1 MKKYSQIVR
10 HPGNTPLFDI
20 LDVSVM
26 GSLTGI
32 PIHVHAEGL
41 RGTGKTTIIRAYKG
55 VLPKINRVKGC
66 LFNCDPLKPHCP
78 QHRNLT
84 AREIEKIGI
93 EVIDMPFLEIS
104 PSAKKGTVV
113 GSIDLTKLSSKEC
126 PEAAL
131 LLGTI
136 PKAHRGIVFIDEINR
151 IADTSPEI
159 ADLLL
164 DVMGTKPGRIQIEE
178 AGLPVTEIPVQ
189 VSVWTASNPDEDPGP
204 LEDIRRQLSDRFDFT
219 VNVERPTDAW
229 VINRIFSSKISSHDN
244 TVLTQK
250 TQEFIEAEKTM
261 DRFEPKQEIRELFA
275 SMYVDYNIESLR
287 SIEACLLGIKIRGA
301 LLKQNPSIDDVIF
314 ITRYALRHRVEVKDL
329 NSILKSLEQRKN
341 LLEKAPTTVKLPA
354 QHENK
359 TPASPKVPESNKDK
373 DKDRKSKNLNFGSFK
388 NILRRFAENFKPA
401 KSEKSNGNTSNPD
414 PENIDMK
421 APPQK
426 ALSIGELEI
435 TEYVKTEEELI
446 R

>member
-10 HPGNTPLFDI
+10 HSGNTPLFNI
-20 LDVSVM
+20 LDVSVT
-26 GSLTGI
+26 GTLTGI

-41 RGTGKTTIIRAYKG
+41 RGTGKTTIIRAYKE
-55 VLPKINRVKGC
+55 VLPKIKRIHGC
-66 LFNCDPLKPHCP
+66 LYNCDPLKPHCP
-78 QHRNLT
+78 EHRNLT
-84 AREIEKIGI
+84 YEEIKEIGI
-93 EVIDMPFLEIS
+93 ETINMPFLEIS

-113 GSIDLTKLSSKEC
+113 GSVDLKKLSAKEC

-159 ADLLL
+159 VDLLL

-178 AGLPVTEIPVQ
+178 AGLPVAEIPVQ
-189 VSVWTASNPDEDPGP
+189 VTVWTASNPDEDPGP

-229 VINRIFSSKISSHDN
+229 VINKIFNNKISSDDY
-244 TVLTQK
+244 TVTTQK
-250 TQEFIEAEKTM
+250 TQEFIEAEKVM
-261 DRFEPKQEIRELFA
+261 GRFEPSPEIKEIFA

-287 SIEACLLGIKIRGA
+287 SIEACLLGIKIRSA
-301 LLKQNPSIDDVIF
+301 LLKQSPSVDDIIF
-314 ITRYALRHRVEVKDL
+314 ITRYALHHRVEVKDL
-329 NSILKSLEQRKN
+329 NSILKNLEQRKN
-341 LLEKAPTTVKLPA
+341 TMEKAPATAKLPA

-359 TPASPKVPESNKDK
+359 TPISPKGPEVNKDK
-373 DKDRKSKNLNFGSFK
+373 NQKSKNLNLGVLK
-388 NILRRFAENFKPA
+388 NAFSRFADNFKPA
-401 KSEKSNGNTSNPD
+401 KGKKSNGNASKPAPKD
-414 PENIDMK
+414 IDMK
-421 APPQK
+421 APPHK
-426 ALSIGELEI
+426 ALSIGELEAA
-435 TEYVKTEEELI
+435 EYVKTEEELI